1 MFTLVTFIHHT
12 AGSSSQINK
21 AKKKKKT
28 RYRDYKEE
36 IKVSL
41 FEDDMI
47 VCTENPINIFLKKST
62 NKATS

>member
-1 MFTLVTFIHHT
+1 MFTLVTFIQHT

-21 AKKKKKT
+21 AKKKT

-47 VCTENPINIFLKKST
+47 VCTENPINIKKKKKST

>member
-1 MFTLVTFIHHT
+1 MFTLVTFIQHT

-21 AKKKKKT
+21 AKKKT

-47 VCTENPINIFLKKST
+47 VCTENPINI
-62 NKATS
+62 